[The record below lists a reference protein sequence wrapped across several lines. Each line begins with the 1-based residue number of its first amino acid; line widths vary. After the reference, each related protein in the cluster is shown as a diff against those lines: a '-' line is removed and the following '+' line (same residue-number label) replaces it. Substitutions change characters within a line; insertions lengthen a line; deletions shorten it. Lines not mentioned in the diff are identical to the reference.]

1 MATKTNKNYRV
12 TEVEPRDGYSIWV
25 RYADGA
31 EGNVDL
37 SHMAR
42 WKACEK
48 WADRNFFESVTLTE
62 EGAVAWVDG
71 NYIVDLCP
79 ETMYMRLTGAL

>member
-1 MATKTNKNYRV
+1 MATKTTDYRV
-12 TEVEPRDGYSIWV
+12 TGVEPRDGYTIWV
-25 RYADGA
+25 RYADGT
-31 EGNVDL
+31 EGSVDL

-42 WKACEK
+42 WKACER
-48 WADRNFFESVTLTE
+48 WADRSFFESVTVTE

-71 NYIVDLCP
+71 EYVVDLCP